1 MSQRKERGYVK
12 KADLYSNMVL
22 KKPQTYLFC
31 YFNHYLVINE
41 LDKVSA

>member
-12 KADLYSNMVL
+12 KTDLYSNVAL
-22 KKPQTYLFC
+22 EKPWTYLFC

-41 LDKVSA
+41 LDKGSG